1 MTASDITRSNSLA
14 DLAARIKTEH
24 EATSSNLKRGLSHAI
39 AAGQL
44 LIKAKEQLKHGKWL
58 PWLSEC
64 CQVPERTAQ
73 AYMRVAKSFG
83 NLGDRA
89 NTQRVADLSFRDSLR
104 SLAMAGSVAKGLQPE
119 KIDRV
124 LQRREADPSESWQRA
139 IALVR
144 RADHATE
151 AHQSMQRSAK
161 QSVLRGKYRVARN
174 PAGREWFIAVLPD
187 MTEAELREKQK
198 SALKTATASSLQ
210 QTYDELSA
218 QAASL
223 EADAE
228 KLETKARKIRKQ
240 AAAVKQN
247 INNEVGK
254 IIGPVSIAT
263 QVYRVA
269 CNEATD
275 AEIAALDTKRR
286 AQYLLDSK
294 DIAPRFTTWGIPDW
308 LRGSEPDDVL
318 DPPNWIKTL
327 SKAEAVA
334 SLSASAAATAAE
346 QRPPDDGLDIPES
359 LRRVAP

>member
-1 MTASDITRSNSLA
+1 MHDLTLSNSLV
-14 DLAARIKTEH
+14 DLAARIKAEH

-83 NLGDRA
+83 NLGDSA

-124 LQRREADPSESWQRA
+124 LQRREADPSENWQRS
-139 IALVR
+139 IAVVR
-144 RADHATE
+144 REDRATE
-151 AHQSMQRSAK
+151 AHQSMQRSAH
-161 QSVLRGKYRVARN
+161 QSVLKGKYRVAHN
-174 PAGREWFIAVLPD
+174 PPSREWFIAVLPD

-210 QTYDELSA
+210 QKYDELSA

-228 KLETKARKIRKQ
+228 KLEIKARKIQKQ
-240 AAAVKQN
+240 ANAVRQD

-263 QVYRVA
+263 RLYRVA

-286 AQYLLDSK
+286 AQYLLGSK
-294 DIAPRFTTWGIPDW
+294 DIAPVLTTWEIPGW

-318 DPPNWIKTL
+318 DPPDWMKA
-327 SKAEAVA
+327 KAEAVA
-334 SLSASAAATAAE
+334 GLSASAAATAE
-346 QRPPDDGLDIPES
+346 QRPHDDGLDIPES